1 MRRWY
6 VIYTKPRSERVVE
19 HVLRE
24 RGIESFL
31 PTLQVWRVRRKRL
44 EDEPMFPNYLF
55 MRCDLTNGDS
65 VKVHWVPGV
74 RYLVGFDGK
83 GPIPVPDDLIEYLKE
98 RTNNTTMY
106 DGHHWKRG
114 DRVRIM
120 DGAFKGLEA
129 VFDAR
134 LPGYERARV
143 FLNILGRL
151 TRCEVPIEWLDKP

>member
-31 PTLQVWRVRRKRL
+31 PMLQVWRARRKRL

-55 MRCDLTNGDS
+55 MRCDLMNGDS
-65 VKVHWVPGV
+65 AKVRWVPGA
-74 RYLVGFDGK
+74 RYLVGSDGE
-83 GPIPVPDDLIEYLKE
+83 GPTPVPDDLVEYLKE
-98 RTNNTTMY
+98 RTNTTTMY
-106 DGHHWKRG
+106 DMHHWEKG

-151 TRCEVPIEWLDKP
+151 TRCEVPIEWLDEP